1 MARPKTA
8 PGPRDSRWRDE
19 YEQLRAQVLDGGGP
33 EGEAAR
39 RLESSGLAGLATR
52 RPAWQVRVSQAPEP
66 RWTGT
71 DPRLVSLK
79 SAYRFVITGGTV

>member
-1 MARPKTA
+1 MAR
-8 PGPRDSRWRDE
+8 GVCDLRWRDE
-19 YEQLRAQVLDGGGP
+19 YEQLRAQVLDGGAP

-39 RLESSGLAGLATR
+39 RLERFGLAGLATR
-52 RPAWQVRVSQAPEP
+52 RPAWQVSVSQAPEP

-79 SAYRFVITGGTV
+79 SAYRFVITGGTS